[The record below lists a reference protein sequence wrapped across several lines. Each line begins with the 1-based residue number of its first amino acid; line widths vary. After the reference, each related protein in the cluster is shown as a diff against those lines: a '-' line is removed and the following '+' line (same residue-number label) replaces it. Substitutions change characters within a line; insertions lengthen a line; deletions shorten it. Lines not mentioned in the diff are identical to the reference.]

1 MKKSGFLE
9 GTFIATLGVVIT
21 KILGMLYV
29 IPFYAIV
36 GAMGSALY
44 SYAYNIYMIFL
55 DISSAGLPVAIS
67 KIIKEY
73 NTLGKMDAKVRA
85 YKIGRKIVSVFSLV
99 SFFLLFVFAKEL
111 AILMVGDL
119 ASGGNSVNDVTM
131 VIRAISFSVLII
143 PLLSVAK
150 GYLQGHN
157 IFTVSSVSQVLE
169 QFVRVLI
176 IVLGS
181 YVSLNI
187 LKLSLPFSV
196 SVALTGAFFG
206 GVVAISYVYL
216 NISRNKKELSLEGEI
231 SKDNITDKEI
241 FKKIISYAI
250 PFIIVDISS
259 SLYNFIDMV
268 LISKTMSYLKYDALR
283 TEFITASVAT
293 WSAKI
298 NMIVNSIAMGLTVSL
313 IPNIVEAFTLKDWKL
328 VESRFNK
335 ALEVILISSI
345 PMVIGISLLSEP
357 IWNIFYGSE
366 NLVLGAKVLSVYIF
380 ISLFTNIFMVT
391 STTLQGLNK
400 FKSVYLVTI
409 LGYIINAILDVPLML
424 LCNYLHLEP
433 FIGALLSSMIGY
445 TSASLVTILILRK
458 DYKISYRKTINTLLH
473 LILPVTS
480 MIIVVILLKT
490 IIPLDYSNRIY
501 SILYVLLISLIG
513 AITYLYLTY
522 KDGVLL
528 NVFGHRYIEKI
539 MKKLTFKK

>member
-268 LISKTMSYLKYDALR
+268 LISKTMSYLKYDALS

-458 DYKISYRKTINTLLH
+458 DHKISYRKTINTLLH
-473 LILPVTS
+473 LIIPVTS

>member
-99 SFFLLFVFAKEL
+99 SFFLLFAFAKEL

-268 LISKTMSYLKYDALR
+268 LISKTMSYLKYDALS

-458 DYKISYRKTINTLLH
+458 DHKISYRKTINTLLH

>member
-111 AILMVGDL
+111 SILMVGDL

-268 LISKTMSYLKYDALR
+268 LISKTMSYLKYDALS

-458 DYKISYRKTINTLLH
+458 DHKISYRKTINTLLH

>member
-268 LISKTMSYLKYDALR
+268 LISKTMSYLKYDALS

-458 DYKISYRKTINTLLH
+458 DHKISYRKTINTLLH

>member
-85 YKIGRKIVSVFSLV
+85 YKIGRKIVCVFSLI

-268 LISKTMSYLKYDALR
+268 LISKTMSYLKYDALS

>member
-216 NISRNKKELSLEGEI
+216 NISRNKKELSLEGKI

-268 LISKTMSYLKYDALR
+268 LISKTMSYLKYDALS

-458 DYKISYRKTINTLLH
+458 DHKISYRKTINTLLH

>member
-1 MKKSGFLE
+1 
-9 GTFIATLGVVIT
+9 
-21 KILGMLYV
+21 
-29 IPFYAIV
+29 
-36 GAMGSALY
+36 
-44 SYAYNIYMIFL
+44 
-55 DISSAGLPVAIS
+55 
-67 KIIKEY
+67 
-73 NTLGKMDAKVRA
+73 
-85 YKIGRKIVSVFSLV
+85 
-99 SFFLLFVFAKEL
+99 
-111 AILMVGDL
+111 
-119 ASGGNSVNDVTM
+119 
-131 VIRAISFSVLII
+131 
-143 PLLSVAK
+143 
-150 GYLQGHN
+150 
-157 IFTVSSVSQVLE
+157 
-169 QFVRVLI
+169 
-176 IVLGS
+176 
-181 YVSLNI
+181 
-187 LKLSLPFSV
+187 LPFSV

-268 LISKTMSYLKYDALR
+268 LISKTMSYLKYDALS

>member
-85 YKIGRKIVSVFSLV
+85 YKIGRKIVCVFSLI

-268 LISKTMSYLKYDALR
+268 LISKTMSYLKYDALS

-473 LILPVTS
+473 LIIPVTS

>member
-85 YKIGRKIVSVFSLV
+85 YKIGKKIVSVFSLV

-268 LISKTMSYLKYDALR
+268 LISKTMSYLKYDALS

-458 DYKISYRKTINTLLH
+458 DHKISYRKTINTLLH
-473 LILPVTS
+473 LIIPVTS

>member
-85 YKIGRKIVSVFSLV
+85 YKIGRKIVCVFSLI

-268 LISKTMSYLKYDALR
+268 LISKTMSYLKYDALS

-458 DYKISYRKTINTLLH
+458 DHKISYRKTINTLLH

>member
-268 LISKTMSYLKYDALR
+268 LISKTMSYLKYDALS

-458 DYKISYRKTINTLLH
+458 DHKISYRKTINTLLH

-528 NVFGHRYIEKI
+528 NVFGKRYIEKI

>member
-85 YKIGRKIVSVFSLV
+85 YKIGRKIVTVFSLV

-268 LISKTMSYLKYDALR
+268 LISKTMSYLKYDALS

-458 DYKISYRKTINTLLH
+458 DHKISYRKTINTLLH

-539 MKKLTFKK
+539 MKKLTIKK

>member
-268 LISKTMSYLKYDALR
+268 LISKTMSYLKYDALS

>member
-231 SKDNITDKEI
+231 TKDNITDKEI

-268 LISKTMSYLKYDALR
+268 LISKTMSYLKYDALS

>member
-157 IFTVSSVSQVLE
+157 IFKVSSVSQVLE

-268 LISKTMSYLKYDALR
+268 LISKTMSYLKYDALS

-458 DYKISYRKTINTLLH
+458 DHKISYRKTINTLLH